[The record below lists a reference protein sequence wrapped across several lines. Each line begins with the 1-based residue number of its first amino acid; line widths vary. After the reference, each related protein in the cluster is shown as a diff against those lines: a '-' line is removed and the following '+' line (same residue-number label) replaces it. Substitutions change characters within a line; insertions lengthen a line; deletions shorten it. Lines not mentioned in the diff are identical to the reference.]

1 MQPTCLI
8 SLILIVDDEPSGR
21 RALESLLLGQG
32 YGLAFACNGS
42 EGLSLAKRLE
52 PDLIVLDVMMPEMDG
67 LEYVRVIRGNPR
79 LAEIPVIL
87 VTALD
92 DRSSRLAGLEA
103 GADDYIIKPFDRI
116 ELRTRIRTIIRL
128 NRFRKLH
135 QALSLLQDAYEAT
148 LQGWVRAVDLRE
160 HELEGHSQ
168 RVAEMTV
175 RLARAL
181 RFEPDELVH
190 IYRGA
195 LLHDIGKIA
204 IPDSILRKAGPLSE
218 SEWEIM
224 RRHPEYAR
232 SMLEPIAYLRSS
244 LQIPYCHHERW
255 DGKGYPRELKGEEI
269 PRAARIFTAVDVWDA
284 LISDRPYRL
293 RWEGER
299 VRSYLRENAG
309 VIFDPEVVA
318 TFLEILGSEEPLAN
332 DLPITALPVAPAV
345 GMGFDVVHAGLD
357 DLREE
362 RSVNGAIAENSL
374 DPVWSHVLTSTR
386 ESRPLFNGPHVSLP
400 AQATCLHL
408 PRDEGQE
415 SLTDLGSS
423 N

>member
-1 MQPTCLI
+1 MKATCSI
-8 SLILIVDDEPSGR
+8 SLILIVDDEKSGR

-32 YGLAFACNGS
+32 YGLAFASNGS

-52 PDLIVLDVMMPEMDG
+52 PDLIVLDVMMPGMDG
-67 LEYVRVIRGNPR
+67 LECLRIIRGNPR
-79 LAEIPVIL
+79 LAEIPIIL
-87 VTALD
+87 LTALD

-103 GADDYIIKPFDRI
+103 GADDYIVKPFDRL

-128 NRFRKLH
+128 NRFRKLQ
-135 QALSLLQDAYEAT
+135 QALSSLQDAYEAT

-190 IYRGA
+190 IHRGA

-232 SMLEPIAYLRSS
+232 SMLEPIVYLRPS

-255 DGKGYPRELKGEEI
+255 DGKGYPRGLKGEEI

-309 VIFDPEVVA
+309 VIFDPEVVT
-318 TFLEILGSEEPLAN
+318 TFLEILGSEESLAS
-332 DLPITALPVAPAV
+332 DV
-345 GMGFDVVHAGLD
+345 GMGSDVVDAGLD

-362 RSVNGAIAENSL
+362 RSVNGAISENSL
-374 DPVWSHVLTSTR
+374 APVCSHVLT
-386 ESRPLFNGPHVSLP
+386 
-400 AQATCLHL
+400 
-408 PRDEGQE
+408 
-415 SLTDLGSS
+415 
-423 N
+423 

>member
-1 MQPTCLI
+1 MQATCSI

-67 LEYVRVIRGNPR
+67 LECLRVIRGNPR

-103 GADDYIIKPFDRI
+103 GADDYMIKPFDRI

-128 NRFRKLH
+128 NRFRKLQ

-175 RLARAL
+175 RLARRCGSSPTSWFTSTAEPCSTTSARSPSPI
-181 RFEPDELVH
+181 RFS
-190 IYRGA
+190 
-195 LLHDIGKIA
+195 GK
-204 IPDSILRKAGPLSE
+204 PGHCPSPSGKSC
-218 SEWEIM
+218 

-255 DGKGYPRELKGEEI
+255 DGKGYPRGLKGEEI

-284 LISDRPYRL
+284 LSSDRPYRL

-318 TFLEILGSEEPLAN
+318 TFLEILGSEEPLAS
-332 DLPITALPVAPAV
+332 DLPIAALPVAPAV
-345 GMGFDVVHAGLD
+345 GMGSDVVHAGLD

-362 RSVNGAIAENSL
+362 RSVNGAISENSL

-408 PRDEGQE
+408 PRDGV
-415 SLTDLGSS
+415 
-423 N
+423 

>member
-1 MQPTCLI
+1 MQATCSI

-32 YGLAFACNGS
+32 YGLAFASNGS

-52 PDLIVLDVMMPEMDG
+52 PDLIVLDVMMPGMDG
-67 LEYVRVIRGNPR
+67 LEYLRVVRDNPR
-79 LAEIPVIL
+79 LAEIPIIL

-103 GADDYIIKPFDRI
+103 GADDYIVKPFDRI

-128 NRFRKLH
+128 NRFRKLQ

-190 IYRGA
+190 IHRGA

-232 SMLEPIAYLRSS
+232 SMLEPIAYLRPS

-255 DGKGYPRELKGEEI
+255 DGKGYPRGLKGEEI

-299 VRSYLRENAG
+299 VRSYLKENAG
-309 VIFDPEVVA
+309 VIFDPEVVT
-318 TFLEILGSEEPLAN
+318 TFLEILGSEEPLAS
-332 DLPITALPVAPAV
+332 DLPSAALPAAAAVAI
-345 GMGFDVVHAGLD
+345 GSDVVHAGLD
-357 DLREE
+357 DLCEE
-362 RSVNGAIAENSL
+362 RSVNGAISENCL
-374 DPVWSHVLTSTR
+374 APV
-386 ESRPLFNGPHVSLP
+386 
-400 AQATCLHL
+400 C
-408 PRDEGQE
+408 
-415 SLTDLGSS
+415 
-423 N
+423 